1 LIYVNARTALGCLT
15 VVAVLAGCGGEAAAP
30 KGSPEN
36 PMQASKPSTTKG
48 SAREPGG
55 SSSQQKLGYKA
66 LLKHQ
71 TSEATGTRFTPCSLV
86 TRAQARAILGQ
97 PVMLPSEAPQGP
109 TCIYRAAKGKGFVTL
124 AVQPAN
130 FAKAKRSLRKATK
143 VDLGSRTGVCGNY
156 GQSMLYAPLSRGRVL
171 SVAAECGV
179 AKRFAAQAVRSLNR

>member
-1 LIYVNARTALGCLT
+1 M
-15 VVAVLAGCGGEAAAP
+15 LAGCGGETAAP

-97 PVMLPSEAPQGP
+97 PVLLPSEAPQGP

-124 AVQPAN
+124 AVQPVS
-130 FAKAKRSLRKATK
+130 FAKAKRNLDKPTK
-143 VDLGSRTGVCGNY
+143 VDLGTRTGVCGKY
-156 GQSMLYAPLSRGRVL
+156 GQTMLYAPLPQGRML
-171 SVAAECGV
+171 TVAAECSV